1 MTEKEQESQQG
12 KWFLAWWAILPAY
25 LFTGKSKG
33 SREEAWLEWK
43 KLSPDRELCKTIGE
57 YTKEREKVWK
67 ELSGGDKHMPPWKQA
82 VRLLKYRFWDDEM
95 PKTKYKRSPGAA
107 GLCKCG
113 NPIDHGGYGI
123 CWKCY
128 ETEFKNTLCGWTK

>member
-43 KLSPDRELCKTIGE
+43 KLNPDRELCKTIGE

-67 ELSGGDKHMPPWKQA
+67 ELSGGDKHMPPWKKA
-82 VRLLKYRFWDDEM
+82 VRLLKYR
-95 PKTKYKRSPGAA
+95 AA

-113 NPIDHGGYGI
+113 NPIDHGGYGV

-128 ETEFKNTLCGWTK
+128 GDKFENTLCGWAI